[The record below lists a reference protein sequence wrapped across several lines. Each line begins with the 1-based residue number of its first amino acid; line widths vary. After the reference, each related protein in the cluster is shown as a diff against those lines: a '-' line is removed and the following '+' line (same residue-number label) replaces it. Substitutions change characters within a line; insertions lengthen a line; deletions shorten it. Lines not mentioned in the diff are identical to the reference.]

1 MLKIN
6 LSRQTRPAV
15 ALVLS
20 TLLATPAFAQLLPP
34 LPLLPPIPP
43 IFGGDTTPP
52 TVSITSP
59 QSGDTVAGTMT
70 VAATASDNQGVEGV
84 QFFLDGNFT
93 GDDTSAPYAVP
104 WDTTTTANGSHTL
117 TAVAR
122 DAAGNRTTSDPVTV
136 TVSNGSPPPESSA
149 RHEETDPAVS
159 YSVGWMQSNPG
170 DWFAWSG
177 GTAVMSSVP
186 GARATFRFSGDSV
199 TWIGY
204 RSTESG
210 IARLYLDGQVLTELD
225 LFGLSVESATRVY
238 SVRGL
243 AVGSHTLVIEV
254 TGRQNP
260 GALGNSIVVDAFD
273 VPAPVISHL
282 QDSDSDVAYTG
293 TWTHEDGWTA
303 NASKPWSG
311 RSATYTNAA
320 GASATLP
327 FHGTAIRWV
336 GYRAPEGGIANV
348 YVDGVFAGE
357 VDTYFYTPKV
367 QSTLFTRTGLSDADH
382 TLRIEVTGNRN
393 SAASDALVN
402 LDAFDVTTPG
412 RRFEEGDP
420 SLVYSGSWTYGN
432 RNRPWSE
439 GTSNT
444 SFDPGARATFTFT
457 GTSVSWLGCAKATT
471 GIARVYLD
479 GVFVREV
486 DTYHPWPTEDYQ
498 HVLFRASGLAPGT
511 HTLAI
516 EATGRQNPAASSAYV
531 VVDAFDVQP

>member
-1 MLKIN
+1 MLEIN
-6 LSRQTRPAV
+6 LSRQIRPAV

-20 TLLATPAFAQLLPP
+20 TWLATPALAQ
-34 LPLLPPIPP
+34 LLPPIPP

-59 QSGDTVAGTMT
+59 QSGDTVAGTIT
-70 VAATASDNQGVEGV
+70 VTATASDNKSVQGV
-84 QFFLDGNFT
+84 QFFLDGNFAA
-93 GDDTSAPYAVP
+93 DDTSAPWAVP
-104 WDTTTTANGSHTL
+104 WDTTSTANGSHTL

-122 DAAGNRTTSDPVTV
+122 DAAGNRTTSSPVTV
-136 TVSNGSPPPESSA
+136 AVSNGSTAPPPPESSA

-159 YSVGWMQSNPG
+159 YGAGWTQSSPY

-177 GTAVMSSVP
+177 GSAVRSSVP

-199 TWIGY
+199 TWLGY
-204 RSTESG
+204 RSLESG
-210 IARLYLDGQVLTELD
+210 IANLYLDGQFLRELD
-225 LFGLSVESATRVY
+225 LFGLSDESSTRVY

-243 AVGSHTLVIEV
+243 PVGGHTLAIEV
-254 TGRQNP
+254 TGRQNSA
-260 GALGNSIVVDAFD
+260 ALGNAIVVDAFD

-293 TWTHEDGWTA
+293 TWTHEDGWTTDT
-303 NASKPWSG
+303 SKPWSG
-311 RSATYTNAA
+311 RSATYTGAA
-320 GASATLP
+320 GAGATLR

-336 GYRAPEGGIANV
+336 GYRGPEGGIARV
-348 YVDGVFAGE
+348 YVDSAFAGD

-367 QSTLFTRTGLSDADH
+367 QSTVFTRTGLSDADH

-393 SAASDALVN
+393 SAASDALVH

-412 RRFEEGDP
+412 TRVEEGAP
-420 SLVYSGSWTYGN
+420 SIVYSGSWTYGN

-439 GTSNT
+439 GSSNT

-457 GTSVSWLGCAKATT
+457 GRSVSWLGCAKVTT

-498 HVLFRASGLAPGT
+498 HVLFNASGLAPGT

-516 EATGRQNPAASSAYV
+516 EATGRKNPAASSAYV